1 MGSVAIP
8 ILSPEDVP
16 DSGIELG
23 SPAFQADSV
32 PSEPPEKP
40 KLLCIK

>member
-1 MGSVAIP
+1 MGSIAIH

-23 SPAFQADSV
+23 FPAFQTDSV

-40 KLLCIK
+40 KLLSIK